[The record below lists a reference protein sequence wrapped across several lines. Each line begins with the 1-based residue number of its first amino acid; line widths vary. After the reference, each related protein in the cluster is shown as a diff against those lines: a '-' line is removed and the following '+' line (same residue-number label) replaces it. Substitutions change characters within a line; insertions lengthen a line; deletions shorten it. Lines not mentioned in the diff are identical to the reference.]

1 MEFTLLYSVGAIILY
16 FLADWILNR
25 IEIARGERFE
35 YRGLIFFAIIF
46 TLALGYMSM
55 LNTPPQ

>member
-1 MEFTLLYSVGAIILY
+1 MEFTFLYTVGAIVLY

-25 IEIARGERFE
+25 IETTRGERFE

-46 TLALGYMSM
+46 TLAS
-55 LNTPPQ
+55 